1 MNAVDRAGARF
12 FYSSIAE
19 RLFTNA
25 WYSLVAKLDKHADE
39 PFMNYG
45 FAELDGAQIRLAAK
59 LEPHRYAI
67 QLYHHVVAN
76 GAVEGKDVLEIGCG
90 RGGGASYVAATLGPR
105 RYVGLDINKTAI
117 ACDRRFYRDQ
127 PNLEFVAGDAHAL
140 PFGDATFG
148 VALNVESSH
157 HYRDIGTFFGEVHR
171 VLVPGGVFV
180 TLEFYGMLSTPQ
192 RARVAARAAR
202 PIGLYLRSRRRHY
215 GQRRA
220 RARDRQRPPRSVGEP
235 AVPGTATDLRAR
247 VRRYPR
253 FRALRVVRFRK
264 AAVSEPRPAQDGLTG
279 AVRGRRTRPPTF
291 AGFCG
296 RRG

>member
-1 MNAVDRAGARF
+1 MPPPPATAAAPLAALSARF

-19 RLFTNA
+19 RLFTNV

-45 FAELDGAQIRLAAK
+45 FAELDGAQIPLAPK

-76 GAVEGKDVLEIGCG
+76 GAVAGKDVLEIGCG
-90 RGGGASYVAATLGPR
+90 RGGGASYVAAALEPH

-117 ACDRRFYRDQ
+117 ACDRRFYHDQ

-140 PFGDATFG
+140 PFGDGMFG

-171 VLVPGGVFV
+171 VLEPGGTFLMACFPRRSELASLREPLDRSAFTCV
-180 TLEFYGMLSTPQ
+180 LEEDITANVV
-192 RARVAARAAR
+192 RALEIDSARREASVNRLVPAPLRTFAR
-202 PIGLYLRSRRRHY
+202 EFAGVRGSELYESFAS
-215 GQRRA
+215 GK
-220 RARDRQRPPRSVGEP
+220 
-235 AVPGTATDLRAR
+235 
-247 VRRYPR
+247 RRYLNLV
-253 FRALRVVRFRK
+253 LRK
-264 AAVSEPRPAQDGLTG
+264 SG
-279 AVRGRRTRPPTF
+279 
-291 AGFCG
+291 
-296 RRG
+296 